1 MAKRSKSG
9 VWERFSRTGVILI
22 LVYVMCLILGFAV
35 RLVLFSD
42 QKHSSII
49 PDKVVASAAGTS
61 KADGS
66 DGGHEATNPNILEL
80 KTDQK
85 FLAVLEGGTASITV
99 NMATTGQ
106 ASAGDLVWSSSNTD
120 VAAVDNEGVVTGVAK
135 GSCEITAAVK
145 GNEDI
150 SVSVPVT
157 VRQLEQRDGCT
168 YVDGILIVN
177 KTYSLPSDFDPG
189 KLDDTAEKAFEQLQ
203 ADAAK
208 EGLDIY
214 IGSDFRSY
222 SYQVDVYE
230 SYCETYGWEMA
241 DTFSA
246 RPGFSEH
253 QTGLTIDCNTIDDA
267 FGQTKEAQCWQST
280 AQTTAS
286 SSASPTARRTSP
298 ATSTSRGT
306 SAMWVWIPPRRSTS
320 WVFRWRSIW
329 ACSRSTPV
337 RGNTNWLKYNRKRA
351 LCPWGAALFELR
363 FGNFRKKISKNYSK
377 MQKSVL

>member
-177 KTYSLPSDFDPG
+177 KTYSLPSD
-189 KLDDTAEKAFEQLQ
+189 
-203 ADAAK
+203 
-208 EGLDIY
+208 
-214 IGSDFRSY
+214 
-222 SYQVDVYE
+222 
-230 SYCETYGWEMA
+230 
-241 DTFSA
+241 
-246 RPGFSEH
+246 
-253 QTGLTIDCNTIDDA
+253 
-267 FGQTKEAQCWQST
+267 
-280 AQTTAS
+280 
-286 SSASPTARRTSP
+286 
-298 ATSTSRGT
+298 
-306 SAMWVWIPPRRSTS
+306 
-320 WVFRWRSIW
+320 
-329 ACSRSTPV
+329 
-337 RGNTNWLKYNRKRA
+337 
-351 LCPWGAALFELR
+351 
-363 FGNFRKKISKNYSK
+363 
-377 MQKSVL
+377 